1 MEMEH
6 TVTQDELK
14 ILLLKCVGSK
24 YPLKVKFGD
33 NLEKTYFIVGFGDP
47 ACNKLIVTNNV
58 SKQDEIDIHEVKR
71 IHSLKLLTFERL
83 KGYVFNVN

>member
-24 YPLKVKFGD
+24 YPLKVRFGD
-33 NLEKTYFIVGFGDP
+33 NLEKTYFIVGFGD
-47 ACNKLIVTNNV
+47 AECNKLIVANN
-58 SKQDEIDIHEVKR
+58 SSERDEIDIHDVKR

-83 KGYVFNVN
+83 RGFVFNIN